1 MVPHPQHKLEYL
13 LGTRAQ
19 ENTETERRQ
28 NDTARNAIA
37 TLDACIECLES
48 ILANWETKR

>member
-1 MVPHPQHKLEYL
+1 MVSHPQHKLEDL

-19 ENTETERRQ
+19 ENMETERRQ

-37 TLDACIECLES
+37 TLDRCIADLES
-48 ILANWETKR
+48 ILQNWEK